1 MGRRILAISAAV
13 VIALVG
19 AFLVLLYARSADQRA
34 LAAQS
39 PTDVYVSSQAVPAG
53 TSLRDAVRTNLLTQ
67 TKVPSAALPAGALT
81 AIDET
86 NAALVALT
94 DIPPGEYILAA
105 AFGEIPLGEKAIQVP
120 AGELA
125 VSVQL
130 SDPARVG
137 TFVRPGSHL
146 TIFATHEADT
156 GQSTSSGSTGT
167 NGSDSGGGAASTGP
181 TTQVLLPDVLV
192 IAMGASALTPGQ
204 VQVDENGQPVQQQQQ
219 QGQGFLVTVA
229 VSPKDAARLV
239 HGINNFSL
247 YAGLRGDEVDVKQN
261 LSTDDST
268 VFKG

>member
-19 AFLVLLYARSADQRA
+19 AVLVLLYARSADERA

-53 TSLRDAVRTNLLTQ
+53 TSLRDAVRTDLITLTQ
-67 TKVPSAALPAGALT
+67 VPNAALPTGALT
-81 AIDET
+81 TVDEN

-94 DIPPGEYILAA
+94 DIAPGEYVLAA
-105 AFGEIPLGEKAIQVP
+105 AFGEIPLGERAIQVP
-120 AGELA
+120 AGQLA

-137 TFVRPGSHL
+137 TFVTPGSHL
-146 TIFATHEADT
+146 TIFATHEQTAEASDGTTTDGGTAAT
-156 GQSTSSGSTGT
+156 GSE
-167 NGSDSGGGAASTGP
+167 
-181 TTQVLLPDVLV
+181 TQVLLPDVLV

-204 VQVDENGQPVQQQQQ
+204 VQVDENGQPVEDQQ
-219 QGQGFLVTVA
+219 QGQSFLVTVA
-229 VSPKDAARLV
+229 ISPKDAARLV
-239 HGINNFSL
+239 HGINNFTL
-247 YAGLRGDEVDVKQN
+247 YAGLRGDEVDVKQS
-261 LSTDDST
+261 LKTDDGT